1 MVLVGTSASFN
12 LFRDSDGSFIQ
23 ILYDILEAESFTE
36 RIRDV
41 NVAFNSH
48 VFLGA
53 NLLIACPSATVC
65 YMEKIL
71 HQERMILTVQKDII
85 YLIQLFFSS
94 KMVY

>member
-1 MVLVGTSASFN
+1 MGLVGTSASFN

-48 VFLGA
+48 VFLVSG
-53 NLLIACPSATVC
+53 S
-65 YMEKIL
+65 
-71 HQERMILTVQKDII
+71 
-85 YLIQLFFSS
+85 
-94 KMVY
+94 